1 MQEGETTG
9 EKCDG
14 NGGSPWEFRS
24 LYFFFPT
31 GNMKTTRG
39 FKKKRLFSAWVEE
52 ALALDLGYTEQVRK
66 EGGNV

>member
-39 FKKKRLFSAWVEE
+39 FKKKSKKHKIYIFNR
-52 ALALDLGYTEQVRK
+52 
-66 EGGNV
+66 